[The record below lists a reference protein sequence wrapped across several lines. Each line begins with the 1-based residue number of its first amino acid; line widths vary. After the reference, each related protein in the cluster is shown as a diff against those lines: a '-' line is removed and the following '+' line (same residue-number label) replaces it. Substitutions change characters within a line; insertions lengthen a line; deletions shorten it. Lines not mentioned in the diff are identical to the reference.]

1 MEVTRYI
8 FQSPYSSQ
16 VQIGRPESGTNTNSS
31 KTDTEGSPVANVTS
45 LDAKVEQDSKI
56 VANPSKMLDIYA

>member
-16 VQIGRPESGTNTNSS
+16 VQIGRPESGTSTNSY

-56 VANPSKMLDIYA
+56 AANPSKILDIYA

>member
-16 VQIGRPESGTNTNSS
+16 IQIGRPESGTNTNSS
-31 KTDTEGSPVANVTS
+31 KTDTGSNPVANVTL

-56 VANPSKMLDIYA
+56 AANPSKILDIYA